1 MVRKLV
7 IAAAVSV
14 AVLGSAARADP
25 LLASNPQTFM
35 DFFVAEG
42 VSAQLTVDVAG
53 DPLIEFLHEGEKKLL
68 FFYDCVE
75 NRDCLAVQFFAGFK
89 LDGPVSLEKLNDWNS
104 GERRFTRAYRMEDD
118 VARIEMDIATILDGI
133 SARDFRDLFN
143 LWLDRQAEFG
153 AFISG

>member
-104 GERRFTRAYRMEDD
+104 GERRFTRAYRMCSVPDD
-118 VARIEMDIATILDGI
+118 RIDPRRSALFMARSVLREIRDGGTDAC
-133 SARDFRDLFN
+133 STA
-143 LWLDRQAEFG
+143 
-153 AFISG
+153 